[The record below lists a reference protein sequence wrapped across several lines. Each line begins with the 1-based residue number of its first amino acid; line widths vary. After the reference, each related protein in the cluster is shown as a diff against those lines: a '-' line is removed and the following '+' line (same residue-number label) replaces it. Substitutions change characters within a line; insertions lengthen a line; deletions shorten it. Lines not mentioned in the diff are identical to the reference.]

1 MSTSDIVEFT
11 THPRKND
18 PVMRVLDDFQNKWS
32 LHILWAIHRGCS
44 RFNDLLRILVVSP
57 TLLRDRLRELEL
69 LGYVERRKRDYG
81 LTERG
86 LAVARILAHLE
97 AAERR

>member
-1 MSTSDIVEFT
+1 MSASEAVELS

-32 LHILWAIHRGCS
+32 LHILWAVHRGAT

-69 LGYVERRKRDYG
+69 LGYVERRERDYR

-86 LAVARILAHLE
+86 LSVARVLSHLE
-97 AAERR
+97 SAHSH